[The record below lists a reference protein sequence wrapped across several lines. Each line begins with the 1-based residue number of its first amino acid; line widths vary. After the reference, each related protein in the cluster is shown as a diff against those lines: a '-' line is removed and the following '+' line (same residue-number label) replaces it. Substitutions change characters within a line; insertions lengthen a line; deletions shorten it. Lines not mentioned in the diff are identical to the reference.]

1 MEENQLLGQQVLNHN
16 TAGQLVQKVNY
27 VFYLNLSLIIVNEPT
42 YEDIDNIQ
50 SKQAHP
56 EIPEIEANDG
66 KITHDL

>member
-1 MEENQLLGQQVLNHN
+1 MLS
-16 TAGQLVQKVNY
+16 
-27 VFYLNLSLIIVNEPT
+27 YLNLPLIIVNEPT